1 MPFKL
6 TRGNLVSC
14 MESTPLKEQSEVFQ
28 DVMTPVGVVVEE
40 DNVVLFSGETRQKG
54 EGKGKYMLL
63 DVHI

>member
-14 MESTPLKEQSEVFQ
+14 MESTPLMEQSEVFQ
-28 DVMTPVGVVVEE
+28 DVMTPIGVAVEE
-40 DNVVLFSGETRQKG
+40 DKFVLFSDETRQKG